1 MNWIKTED
9 RLPNEGEKV
18 CVMTYDAN
26 GFNAAFVGGNF
37 IAEGTNESFKSD
49 DVAYWCIGENFSAQI
64 KKKCGMC
71 GRI

>member
-9 RLPNEGEKV
+9 HLPNEGEKV

-26 GFNAAFVGGNF
+26 GFNATFVGGNF
-37 IAEGTNESFKSD
+37 IVESTNESIKAD
-49 DVAYWCIGENFSAQI
+49 NVAYWCVGENFSAQI